1 MVSGKRMP
9 HMPRFLSNLFQ
20 RHNPFE
26 IEIIRSEYNRTLLMM
41 TFLALMLAV
50 ATLTGLVLRATITS
64 IFGGYESFYIIIGW
78 IIMMLV
84 FESGVLWR
92 INWFR
97 RKNLRLPRLFLYI
110 TSLLEIS
117 FPTILMFYEVQIMQR
132 PHFLDSPL
140 FVFYF
145 LVIFL
150 SALHIDYLLSIII
163 GLAAAGEYALIVF
176 LVDAG
181 DSPGTFAHDFPAAAY
196 YIRSFM
202 IVIMGL
208 TAAFIANQFHKR
220 ISTFL
225 SLLRSQRE
233 LELSFGQQVSA
244 EIATA
249 LKAQGDNARE
259 FLATVMVLDI
269 RNFSRYADAH
279 TPAQVLGYQNR
290 IFGPIIEI
298 IRQHRGIVNQI
309 MGDGLMATF
318 GAPLPSEDHSL
329 QAFRAAEE
337 ILKAVRRL
345 NQAKV
350 IPETRIGI
358 GLHAGEV
365 ITGNIGNIDR
375 KQYSF
380 SGSAVITA
388 FRVEQLNKELN
399 SELLVTAPVKEKV
412 ERYFP
417 LEYMGAKTLKGLQE
431 AIDVYRGGP
440 ASG

>member
-1 MVSGKRMP
+1 MP
-9 HMPRFLSNLFQ
+9 HLSGFLSNLFQ

-41 TFLALMLAV
+41 TFLGVMLVV
-50 ATLTGLVLRATITS
+50 AALTGLALKETIHS
-64 IFGGYESFYIIIGW
+64 VFGGYESFFIIIGW
-78 IIMMLV
+78 IFLMLV
-84 FESGVLWR
+84 FESTVLWR
-92 INWFR
+92 IHWFR
-97 RKNLRLPRLFLYI
+97 QRNLRLPRLFQYI

-132 PHFLDSPL
+132 PYFLDSPL

-145 LVIFL
+145 LIIFL
-150 SALHIDYLLSIII
+150 SALHIDYLLSAII
-163 GLAAAGEYALIVF
+163 GLAGAGEYALIVF
-176 LVDAG
+176 LVYADESQGAF
-181 DSPGTFAHDFPAAAY
+181 SHDFPAAAY
-196 YIRSFM
+196 YIRCFM
-202 IVIMGL
+202 VVIMGL
-208 TAAFIANQFHKR
+208 TAAFIANQFRKR
-220 ISTFL
+220 ISSFL

-244 EIATA
+244 EIAAA

-269 RNFSRYADAH
+269 RNFSVYADAH
-279 TPAQVLGYQNR
+279 TPAQILSYQNR
-290 IFGPIIEI
+290 IFAPIIEI
-298 IRQHRGIVNQI
+298 IRQHQGIVNQI

-337 ILKAVRRL
+337 ILKTVRKL
-345 NQAKV
+345 NKAKV
-350 IPETRIGI
+350 IPETRLGI

-412 ERYFP
+412 EPHFP
-417 LEYMGAKTLKGLQE
+417 LEYMGTRTVKGLQE
-431 AIDVYRGGP
+431 AIEVYRGGP
-440 ASG
+440 ASD